1 MAKTLFSTTFRVM
14 SAQSMIDTA
23 AYERPQKSRI
33 SYFWITP
40 AAILCVYYLFLVFN
54 GWGVQVVELRP
65 SKCELVSS
73 FGSPNFKYRNEGILE
88 LKSRA
93 ASLGADTL
101 YAPYP
106 RGSTRYGAAASDEHY
121 IYVPAWAY
129 RCQS

>member
-1 MAKTLFSTTFRVM
+1 MVKTLFSTTFRVM
-14 SAQSMIDTA
+14 STQSMVETA
-23 AYERPQKSRI
+23 EFERPKKSRI

-40 AAILCVYYLFLVFN
+40 AAMLFVYYLYLLFN
-54 GWGVQVVELRP
+54 GWGVQIVEFRP
-65 SKCELVSS
+65 GECELVSS

-106 RGSTRYGAAASDEHY
+106 RGGAYHGDATGDEHY
-121 IYVPAWAY
+121 VYVPAWAY
-129 RCQS
+129 RCHS